1 MSTKVKRRIGWIILG
16 VATVAFSGLLAMAVV
31 MEIDANAGAKTL
43 WVSASATMIICALMI
58 AGAALIMSEEA

>member
-16 VATVAFSGLLAMAVV
+16 VVTVAFSGLLAIATV
-31 MEIDANAGAKTL
+31 MVIDANAGAKTL

-58 AGAALIMSEEA
+58 AGAALIMSEDA

>member
-1 MSTKVKRRIGWIILG
+1 MSTKVKRRIGLIILG
-16 VATVAFSGLLAMAVV
+16 VATVVFSGLLAMAVV